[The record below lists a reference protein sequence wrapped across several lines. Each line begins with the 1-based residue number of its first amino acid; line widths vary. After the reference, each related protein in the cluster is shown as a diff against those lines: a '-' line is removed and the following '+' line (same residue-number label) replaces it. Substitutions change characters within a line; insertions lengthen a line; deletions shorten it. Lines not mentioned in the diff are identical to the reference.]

1 MSIETYEPI
10 ELGGFGGEVTLIDRS
25 DLPQGVAS
33 SAKNIEFF
41 PSAIRTRR
49 GMDSY
54 QNYGSTT
61 AMDFVF
67 AYRPDGTPYS
77 YFSGPLAI
85 NAFSL
90 EVVEP
95 TLGTAIGN
103 AVNYGGSSTP
113 YRVFYKAYN
122 RLTFAAVRNGANAE
136 SFPIKYYYSGNLS
149 VANYAPTFS
158 RAVAQPPQANGAYAN
173 SATAGNVSA
182 GDHYFVVIFENGS
195 GFRTAPM
202 GPPVKLTATGSKKV
216 DVSALPLGYGT
227 SDIAKRLIF
236 ATSANPALGT
246 NQWPLTGYYCVE
258 TAASAMVVG
267 DDSTTSVSIDF
278 TDAGLV
284 NGTPL
289 TQYVDNSPLPPC
301 KGFAVYNQRTV
312 AWGVRNALLPA
323 GLSVLQTTP
332 APAPGVF
339 NVPLSFDSVTPT
351 VPTGW
356 TVVNAGGG
364 INHSTTMP
372 GGLWNMAGDGVTLAP
387 GKIRTSGDLFYG
399 LTKGKEYRIRFL
411 ASTGLT
417 GPGTGTLD
425 ISVTG
430 SSVLISIVP
439 TSNTYP
445 KVYDF
450 KLVDTTDALS
460 AGAFLNIGLNN
471 TPTSGSFVNI
481 GDVMIY
487 PSDTPFYGNTPWVSK
502 AGQPEAFSNVTGF
515 LGISD
520 ADVSQQVQCCFV
532 LRSGLFMAR
541 ETSVFGTTDN
551 GTEPSTWPISK
562 ASDVFGACGPKAV
575 ALIDD
580 VGSPGQGALGIG
592 YAAGQAL
599 MVCKNGVALFD
610 GSTATKVSQEIQP
623 ILDSVNWAYGH
634 LVWATADPARK
645 KVFIGLPVNG
655 STVINM
661 GLVVDYAT
669 GWGDPLTDPA
679 NGRKWGEWTIG
690 TQAGLGNFGTVDPT
704 DARMVFCSNQGGTDI
719 NLLKWPSSTPYYY
732 DYMTTGAHQLNVPSK
747 YITACLPANS
757 WGQYNFGGV
766 TSMVNGSGNFVL
778 NAVRLDN
785 SLVTIPQTG
794 TPRVLSVTPLHDT
807 FIKMHMV
814 DEHLSFQMQ
823 NGTNPGDYFALD
835 MFTVLAKES
844 PYARVRG
851 I

>member
-1 MSIETYEPI
+1 
-10 ELGGFGGEVTLIDRS
+10 
-25 DLPQGVAS
+25 
-33 SAKNIEFF
+33 
-41 PSAIRTRR
+41 
-49 GMDSY
+49 
-54 QNYGSTT
+54 
-61 AMDFVF
+61 MDFYKSPSMSGTNIVSMDGTF
-67 AYRPDGTPYS
+67 TTRPDGSQLLFTS
-77 YFSGPLAI
+77 
-85 NAFSL
+85 
-90 EVVEP
+90 
-95 TLGTAIGN
+95 TLDQ
-103 AVNYGGSSTP
+103 YGGFPRFTP
-113 YRVFYKAYN
+113 NNILDVASNTGVGDGGIYDGAAPLRGFNKTYN
-122 RLTFAAVRNGANAE
+122 RMMLSAVRNGAFAE
-136 SFPIKYYYSGNLS
+136 MFPSKFSYSGVLGTG
-149 VANYAPTFS
+149 VYYVPYAS
-158 RAVAQPPQANGAYAN
+158 RMAPPPPQGTGSYAN

-182 GDHYFVVIFENGS
+182 GDHYFLIINENS
-195 GFRTAPM
+195 AGFRTAAMAQPF
-202 GPPVKLTATGSKKV
+202 KLTATGSKKV
-216 DVSALPLGYGT
+216 DVTALPQGSGAAGGVA
-227 SDIAKRLIF
+227 DIVKRLIF
-236 ATSANPALGT
+236 ATSANPALGGY
-246 NQWPLTGYYCVE
+246 QYPLVGYYCLE
-258 TAASAMVVG
+258 TSASAMVIT
-267 DDSTTSVSIDF
+267 DPTATTVTIDF
-278 TDAGLV
+278 SDATLV

-289 TQYVDNSPLPPC
+289 TQYVDNSPLPPSL
-301 KGFAVYNQRTV
+301 GFAVYNQRTV

-323 GLSVLQTTP
+323 GLSAIQTSPLPTRGTFGVPLAFDSGPNGGTP
-332 APAPGVF
+332 A
-339 NVPLSFDSVTPT
+339 
-351 VPTGW
+351 GW
-356 TVVNAGGG
+356 TVVSAGGALSFG
-364 INHSTTMP
+364 PFQDVP
-372 GGLWNMAGDGVTLAP
+372 GGTWQMLGNGVLATP
-387 GKIRTSGDLFYG
+387 GKIHTNGDLYYG
-399 LTKGKEYRIRFL
+399 LTAGREYRIRFR
-411 ASTGLT
+411 AGTGGLT
-417 GPGTGTLD
+417 WVGAGSLNLN
-425 ISVTG
+425 VTG
-430 SSVLISIVP
+430 SAVTISILG
-439 TSNTYP
+439 TSLPASNYS
-445 KVYDF
+445 KVYDYQ
-450 KLVDTTDALS
+450 LVAPTDVLS
-460 AGAFLNIGLNN
+460 PGAFLNVGLAG
-471 TPTSGSFVNI
+471 TPPSGTQCLLSDI
-481 GDVMIY
+481 MIY

-562 ASDVFGACGPKAV
+562 ASDVFGACSPKAV

-634 LVWATADPARK
+634 LIWATADPARK
-645 KVFIGLPVNG
+645 KVFIGLPVSG
-655 STVINM
+655 STVINL

-747 YITACLPANS
+747 YVTACLPANS
-757 WGQYNFGGV
+757 WGQYAYGGL
-766 TSMVNGSGNFVL
+766 TTMLNGSGNFVL

-807 FIKMHMV
+807 YIKMNMV
-814 DEHLSFQMQ
+814 DEHVSFQMQ

-835 MFTVLAKES
+835 MFTVLAKEA